1 MFQIKTKLYQAW
13 HCPLVDSFPDY
24 QDMSLAV
31 FVSFLFG
38 AYSVIIGLDEN
49 NTTNSGI
56 NTILFCYEIRPPTL
70 TPTKLKKTLLI
81 FSGIGYQKN
90 NGNK

>member
-1 MFQIKTKLYQAW
+1 
-13 HCPLVDSFPDY
+13 
-24 QDMSLAV
+24 MSLAV

-56 NTILFCYEIRPPTL
+56 NTILFCYEIRPPTY
-70 TPTKLKKTLLI
+70 TYTYKIEEKTLLI